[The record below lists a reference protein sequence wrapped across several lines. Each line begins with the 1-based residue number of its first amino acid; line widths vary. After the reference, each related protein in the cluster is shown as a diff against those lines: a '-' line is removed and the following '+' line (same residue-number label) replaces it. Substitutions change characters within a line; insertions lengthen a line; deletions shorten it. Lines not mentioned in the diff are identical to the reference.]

1 MPRFA
6 YPGTGCTLALLLWAS
21 ALPAQT
27 PAPAVRLIA
36 HPAAVELHGP
46 QARHRILVS
55 AAAADGSM
63 IDVTGKAAFRSERP
77 DVVAVAAD
85 GECTARGDGAARVAI
100 TYNGQSL
107 TVPVT
112 VRRAAE
118 VRAPSFTN
126 DVLPLLTRMGCNQ
139 GACHGKGAGQN
150 GFRLSLRGYAPEW
163 DHAWITREFSGRRVN
178 RAAPEA
184 SLLLRKPL
192 GQAPHEGG
200 KLLAEGSRAHRLLLD
215 WIGAGTPGLSK
226 GDPAV
231 RRIDILPGD
240 RRLRPGQEQP
250 LLVRAEF
257 SDGQWQDVT
266 WLTQFVSADA
276 SVAEVDANGL
286 VRMLR
291 PGETTVRATFM
302 GQVAVVLLTAPH
314 EQPVRPEL
322 LAQRNNFIDEHVFN
336 KLAALRIE
344 PSDLCTDEAF
354 LRRAYLD
361 TLGLLPTPEEVRAFL
376 AEKAAD
382 KRAKLIDRLLERP
395 EFVDFWAL
403 QLGDLLQNR
412 KESDH
417 DVRGTKGVRAFHE
430 WLRRQ
435 VAVNRP
441 WDELARDVLTVTGTT
456 RESPAVGYFIVTVGE
471 HREAERSAVVASVA
485 QTFLGTRIGCAQCHN
500 HPLEKYTQDDYYHF
514 AGFFSRVKLQRKDPK
529 QGPTTLLVSAPDPN
543 ANKRPVGVT
552 QPRTGQ
558 FLKPQPLDR
567 SAPDIKPG
575 DDPRQALAR
584 WMTDPNNESF
594 AGAMVNRLWAHFL
607 GVGLVEPIDDLRAS
621 NPPTNP
627 ALWKALV
634 KEFVAHKFDRK
645 HLMRLILNSRTYQ
658 LSAAT
663 RPTNATDTR
672 FYSHYYARR
681 LPAEVMLD
689 ALARSTGVPDSFP
702 GYPVGVRAVQIPDPS
717 LKSYFLSLFGR
728 SERITACA
736 CERTG
741 AVTMPQLLH
750 LQNGESVVRKIGAPE
765 GRLAGLLK
773 AEKADA
779 EVIEELF
786 LATLARR
793 PSAAERRAVEAELSG
808 EARDV
813 VFRDLFWALL
823 NSKEF
828 AFNH

>member
-1 MPRFA
+1 MPRVVHL
-6 YPGTGCTLALLLWAS
+6 GTGSTLALLIWTS
-21 ALPAQT
+21 ALPAQ
-27 PAPAVRLIA
+27 APFRLVPHSA
-36 HPAAVELHGP
+36 SVELDGP
-46 QARHRILVS
+46 HARHRILVS
-55 AAAADGSM
+55 AVAPDGSTR
-63 IDVTGKAAFRSERP
+63 DVTAKATFQSEQSS
-77 DVVAVAAD
+77 VVSVTAD
-85 GECTARGDGAARVAI
+85 GECSARAGGVTKVTVRFG
-100 TYNGQSL
+100 GQSVS
-107 TVPVT
+107 VPVT

-118 VRAPSFTN
+118 VRPPSFVN
-126 DVLPLLTRMGCNQ
+126 DVQPLLTRLGCNQ
-139 GACHGKGAGQN
+139 GACHGKGSGQN

-178 RAAPEA
+178 HAAPEA

-192 GQAPHEGG
+192 GEAPHEGG
-200 KLLAEGSRAHRLLLD
+200 KLFAKGSRPYRLLLD
-215 WIGAGTPGLSK
+215 WIRAGAPGPHK
-226 GDPAV
+226 DDPAV
-231 RRIDILPGD
+231 RRIEILPGD
-240 RRLRPGQEQP
+240 RLLRPGQEQQ

-257 SDGQWQDVT
+257 AGGLWKEVT
-266 WLTQFVSADA
+266 WLTQFVSGDA
-276 SVAEVDANGL
+276 SVAEVTPGGL

-302 GQVAVVLLTAPH
+302 GQVAVVLFTAPY

-322 LAQRNNFIDEHVFN
+322 LAKRNNFIDEHAFN

-354 LRRAYLD
+354 IRRVYLD
-361 TLGLLPTPEEVRAFL
+361 TIGLLPTPNEVRGFL
-376 AEKAAD
+376 ADRAAD
-382 KRAKLIDRLLERP
+382 KRARLIDRLLERP

-403 QLGDLLQNR
+403 QLGDLFQNR

-417 DVRGTKGVRAFHE
+417 DVRGTKGVRSFHE

-435 VAVNRP
+435 VASNRP
-441 WDELARDVLTVTGTT
+441 WDELARDVLTVTGKTS
-456 RESPAVGYFIVTVGE
+456 EQPAVGYFIVTVGE
-471 HREAERSAVVASVA
+471 HREAERSTVVASVA

-514 AGFFSRVKLQRKDPK
+514 AGFFSRVRLERKDPK
-529 QGPTTLLVSAPDPN
+529 QGPTTLKVSAPDPN
-543 ANKRPVGVT
+543 ANKRPVGVV

-567 SAPDIKPG
+567 AVMDIKPG

-584 WMTDPNNESF
+584 WMTDPTNEAF

-607 GVGLVEPIDDLRAS
+607 GVGLVEPADDLRAS

-634 KEFVAHKFDRK
+634 KEFVSHMFDRK

-658 LSAAT
+658 LSSAT
-663 RPTNATDTR
+663 RKSNEKDAR

-689 ALARSTGVPDSFP
+689 ALARSTGVADAFP

-741 AVTMPQLLH
+741 DVTMPQLLH

-765 GRLAGLLK
+765 GRLAKLLK
-773 AEKADA
+773 AGASDTQ
-779 EVIEELF
+779 VIEELF
-786 LATLARR
+786 LATLGRL
-793 PSAAERRAVEAELSG
+793 PDAAQRRAVQAELAGG
-808 EARDV
+808 EARDE
-813 VFRDLFWALL
+813 VFRDLFWSLL